1 MWYNADTEVTMPLF
15 ELELPE
21 KEPNSTQKKLSGSKN
36 KQSLFT
42 KRPAGKPFLLDVLFA
57 TLKCMVFALVLF
69 VFAGLGLVYGVAKA
83 YVDMTPVLDVSQLTK
98 SDRTSY
104 LYDRNGEEITTLA
117 FMEYRDWATKD
128 EIPDMLK
135 NAFISIED
143 VRFYKH
149 QGVDFKR
156 LLSAALE
163 ILGNKN
169 SSGGSTITQQLIKN
183 KILGSQ
189 RTYKRKVQEAYLA
202 LELEKIIDKD
212 DILEAYLNDIYLGG
226 SNYGVKAA
234 AKDYFGKELSEL
246 TIREC
251 ALLAGLTQSPYYYNP
266 RQNMYYRE
274 EDSYERTRNRTNTV
288 LERMYENGA
297 ITLEQYQSAM
307 AEEETI
313 LEVSQNSKMYE
324 MAYFVEYSIYDVI
337 THWMEQDGVEDTTAN
352 RTLYENKLRTG
363 GYKIYT
369 TVDPEVQNLV
379 QSTLATWDGY
389 PELADSSA
397 SVITEEI
404 SDTVTIQTIEPQAA
418 AVVMDQHTGE
428 LIAIVGGRT
437 EPQIRKGLNRAYQ
450 SYTEVGSSI
459 KPLAVYGP
467 ALDTGLSPASVVV
480 NAEGAIEGW
489 DTEKGYP
496 SGGLSSKYYG
506 FVTLRTGLKQSLNV
520 VAARLLLEHVGIDTA
535 AEYMARLGIP
545 ATQLNL
551 DGSGLALGTSGI
563 TPIQMCAAYSAI
575 ANNGYYL
582 KPLSFTRVEDENGN
596 VILDADIIRG
606 GSVKVYEQSSTAYQL
621 VDLMKDAVNEG
632 TGKEARISG
641 YEVAGKTGT
650 NSHYS
655 SVYFAGMTCKYT
667 SVVFIGHDQPANKLK
682 YGSTGG
688 DYAASL
694 WQAYM
699 SQLMEGEES
708 TAIIQETTTSLGLVE
723 RTVCPVSGKLAT
735 SACVHYQSHGSKFKL
750 VTDWFD
756 YDSVPTEYCDMHVTL
771 SLCTLTNCKATDAC
785 DPEHIE
791 EVTQVLIRPT
801 SSFYGLEDD
810 VLEKIFEDTYVRTD
824 KSVDQYI
831 ADYPLCT
838 QSEGYAGLST
848 QVLSLLEQVETF
860 LDNTTALTSSDRRS
874 LKTAKEALEEAEGYT
889 DIYAAYTNLESLYA
903 SISARY
909 ATGTTPDTPVTPGE
923 EEDGGMYP
931 EAPAAP

>member
-1 MWYNADTEVTMPLF
+1 MPLF
-15 ELELPE
+15 ELEMPD
-21 KEPNSTQKKLSGSKN
+21 KEPNSTQKKLSGRTT
-36 KQSLFT
+36 KQSFFT
-42 KRPAGKPFLLDVLFA
+42 KRPSGKPFLLDVLFA

-69 VFAGLGLVYGVAKA
+69 AFAGLGLVYGVAKA

-104 LYDRNGEEITTLA
+104 LYDRNGNEITTLA
-117 FMEYRDWATKD
+117 SMEYRDWATKD

-135 NAFISIED
+135 NAFISVED

-163 ILGNKN
+163 ILGNQN

-202 LELEKIIDKD
+202 LELEKIVDKD

-266 RQNMYYRE
+266 RQNMYYRD

-297 ITLEQYQSAM
+297 ITLEQYQNAM
-307 AEEETI
+307 AEEDTI
-313 LEVSQNSKMYE
+313 LEVSQNAKMYD

-337 THWMEQDGVEDTTAN
+337 THWMEQDGVEDTSAN

-369 TVDPEVQNLV
+369 TVDPDVQNLV
-379 QSTLATWDGY
+379 QSTLANWDGY

-404 SDTVTIQTIEPQAA
+404 SDTVTIQTVEPQAA
-418 AVVMDQHTGE
+418 AVVIDQHTGE

-450 SYTEVGSSI
+450 SFTEVGSAI

-480 NAEGAIEGW
+480 NADGVIQGW
-489 DTEKGYP
+489 GTEKGYP
-496 SGGLSSKYYG
+496 SGGLTSKYYG

-520 VAARLLLEHVGIDTA
+520 VAARLLMEHVGVSTA
-535 AEYMARLGIP
+535 ADYMSRLGIP
-545 ATQLNL
+545 ASQLNL
-551 DGSGLALGTSGI
+551 DGPGLALGTSGI
-563 TPIQMCAAYSAI
+563 TPIQMCAAYAAI

-582 KPLSFTRVEDENGN
+582 TPLSFTRMEDEHGN
-596 VILDADIIRG
+596 VVLDADIIRG
-606 GSVKVYEQSSTAYQL
+606 GSVKVYDQSSTAYQL
-621 VDLMKDAVNEG
+621 VNLMKDAVNGG

-655 SVYFAGMTCKYT
+655 SVYFAGITCKYT

-694 WQAYM
+694 WKAYM
-699 SQLMEGEES
+699 SVLMDGVES
-708 TAIIQETTTSLGLVE
+708 TSIIPETTTSLGLVE
-723 RTVCPVSGKLAT
+723 RTVCPVSGLLAT
-735 SACVHYQSHGSKFKL
+735 SACVHYQGHGDKFKL

-771 SLCTLTNCKATDAC
+771 SLCTLTNCKASDSC
-785 DPEHIE
+785 DQEHIE
-791 EVTQVLIRPT
+791 EVTQVLLRP
-801 SSFYGLEDD
+801 SSPFYTLEDN
-810 VLEKIFEDTYVRTD
+810 VLEKIFGDSFVRTD
-824 KSVDQYI
+824 KSVEQYI

-838 QSEGYAGLST
+838 QSEGYADMNAQALA
-848 QVLSLLEQVETF
+848 LLEQVEAF
-860 LDNTTALTSSDRRS
+860 LDSTDDLTAGDKNALETAL
-874 LKTAKEALEEAEGYT
+874 AALEQAEGYT
-889 DIYAAYTNLESLYA
+889 DIYTAYTNLNALYA
-903 SISARY
+903 SVSARY
-909 ATGTTPDTPVTPGE
+909 TSGEVPEPPVENGGTP
-923 EEDGGMYP
+923 YP
-931 EAPAAP
+931 EGPAAP

>member
-1 MWYNADTEVTMPLF
+1 MPLF
-15 ELELPE
+15 EIEMPE
-21 KEPNSTQKKLSGSKN
+21 HDTDSTQKKLSGRIHS
-36 KQSLFT
+36 QSILT
-42 KRPAGKPFLLDVLFA
+42 KRSAGKPFVLDVLFA
-57 TLKCMVFALVLF
+57 TLKLIIFAMVLF
-69 VFAGLGLVYGVAKA
+69 GFAGLGLVYGVAKA

-104 LYDRNGEEITTLA
+104 LYDRNGNEITTLSS
-117 FMEYRDWATKD
+117 MEYRDWATMD

-163 ILGNKN
+163 ILGNRN

-183 KILGSQ
+183 KILGAQ

-202 LELEKIIDKD
+202 LALEKVISKE

-274 EDSYERTRNRTNTV
+274 ENSYDRTRKRTDTV

-297 ITLEQYQSAM
+297 ITLDQYRSAM
-307 AEEETI
+307 GEEDHI
-313 LEVSQNSKMYE
+313 LEVSQNSRMYDN
-324 MAYFVEYSIYDVI
+324 AYFVEYAIYDVI
-337 THWMEQDGVEDTTAN
+337 THWMEQEGVEDTAAN
-352 RTLYENKLRTG
+352 RSAYENKLRTG

-369 TVDPEVQNLV
+369 TVDTDIQNLV
-379 QSTLATWDGY
+379 QNTLATWEKY
-389 PELADSSA
+389 PELADSNA

-404 SDTVTIQTIEPQAA
+404 SDSVTIQTVEPQAA
-418 AVVMDQHTGE
+418 AVIMDQHTGE
-428 LIAIVGGRT
+428 LIAIVGGRE

-467 ALDTGLSPASVVV
+467 ALDTGMSPASVIV
-480 NAEGAIEGW
+480 NAEGRIPGW
-489 DTEKGYP
+489 NSEKGYP
-496 SGGLSSKYYG
+496 GGGLSSKYYG
-506 FVTLRTGLKQSLNV
+506 FVTLRTGLMQSLNV
-520 VAARLLLEHVGIDTA
+520 VAARVLMEHVGVNTA
-535 AEYMARLGIP
+535 AEYMERLGIP
-545 ATQLNL
+545 ASQLNL

-563 TPIQMCAAYSAI
+563 TPIQMCAAYAAI

-582 KPLSFTRVEDENGN
+582 KPLSFTRVEDEHGN
-596 VILDADIIRG
+596 VVLDADIIRG
-606 GSVKVYEQSSTAYQL
+606 GSIKVYSHSSTAYQL
-621 VDLMKDAVNEG
+621 VDLMKDAVKNG
-632 TGKEARISG
+632 TGKAARING

-655 SVYFAGMTCKYT
+655 SVYFAGITCKYT

-694 WQAYM
+694 WKAYM
-699 SQLMEGEES
+699 QELMDGQESQP
-708 TAIIQETTTSLGLVE
+708 IIPENTTSLGLVE

-735 SACVHYQSHGSKFKL
+735 SACVHYQNQGSRFEL

-756 YDSVPTEYCDMHVTL
+756 YDSVPTDYCDMHVTM
-771 SLCTLTNCKATDAC
+771 SICTLTNCKAADTC
-785 DPEHIE
+785 DPEQIV
-791 EVTQVLIRPT
+791 EVTQVLIRPD
-801 SSFYGLEDD
+801 SDFYGLDDD
-810 VLEKIFEDTYVRTD
+810 VLAKIFGDTYVRTN
-824 KSVDQYI
+824 KNPDQYI
-831 ADYPLCT
+831 AEYPICT
-838 QSEGYAGLST
+838 QSEGYTDLADRVQT
-848 QVLSLLEQVETF
+848 LLERVNAFMASTKE
-860 LDNTTALTSSDRRS
+860 LTSAD
-874 LKTAKEALEEAEGYT
+874 LFALESAVEKLNNAQGYT
-889 DIYAAYTNLESLYA
+889 DIYTAYTELQSSYA
-903 SISARY
+903 TISAHY
-909 ATGTTPDTPVTPGE
+909 GGGDPGGNLDGDDPNTPFVPDP
-923 EEDGGMYP
+923 
-931 EAPAAP
+931 

>member
-1 MWYNADTEVTMPLF
+1 MPLF

-117 FMEYRDWATKD
+117 SMEYRDWATKD

-535 AEYMARLGIP
+535 AEYMTRLGIP

-563 TPIQMCAAYSAI
+563 TPIQMCGAYAAI

-582 KPLSFTRVEDENGN
+582 KPLSFTRVEDEHGN
-596 VILDADIIRG
+596 IVLDADIIRG
-606 GSVKVYEQSSTAYQL
+606 GSVKVYDQSSTAYQL
-621 VDLMKDAVNEG
+621 VDLMKDAVNNG

-694 WQAYM
+694 WNAYM
-699 SQLMEGEES
+699 SQLMEGVES
-708 TAIIQETTTSLGLVE
+708 TSIIQETTASLGLVE

-771 SLCTLTNCKATDAC
+771 SICNLTNCKATESC

-801 SSFYGLEDD
+801 SSFYTLSDS
-810 VLEKIFEDTYVRTD
+810 VLEKIFEDTFVRTD
-824 KSVDQYI
+824 KSTEQYI

-848 QVLSLLEQVETF
+848 QVMSLLEQVNDF
-860 LDNTTALTSSDRRS
+860 LDNTFDLTTSDRRS
-874 LKTAKEALEEAEGYT
+874 LQSAVNVLEEAEGYAN
-889 DIYAAYTNLESLYA
+889 ISAAYTSLESLYT
-903 SISARY
+903 SISIRY
-909 ATGTTPDTPVTPGE
+909 APNDDGIDVPVAPVDGGE
-923 EEDGGMYP
+923 EEAYP
-931 EAPAAP
+931 AGPAAP